1 MSGKHWS
8 KAEIALLRQQ
18 YHYVRGQKLY
28 DLFPGR
34 NPNGI
39 HAKAYTEGLTFNKPR
54 FEMSRAQLIEA
65 YLIRKLSIRTIA
77 RRNNV
82 SCATVLNRLKLF
94 GIDLSSIIK
103 EFLRGETWR
112 VPK

>member
-8 KAEIALLRQQ
+8 KAEITLLRQQ
-18 YHYVRGQKLY
+18 YHNVRGQKLY

-34 NPNGI
+34 GKHGI

-54 FEMSRAQLIEA
+54 FEMTRAQLIEA
-65 YLIRKLSIRTIA
+65 YLVRKLSIRTIA

-82 SCATVLNRLKLF
+82 SSATVLDRLKHF
-94 GIDLSSIIK
+94 EIDLSSIIK
-103 EFLRGETWR
+103 EFLRGEVWR
-112 VPK
+112 NKT